1 MVEALNNESAE
12 VNGIVPELH
21 VEDAEASNSNGQGVV
36 ESAVVGDMKPA
47 KPVGEPTGEEKTE
60 SLQNTSAAVVR
71 KGASEKS
78 ETAKQQKSDDNA
90 GPNGRIQAKLSGNS
104 SDPVS
109 AQTKSSGGAGRSVT
123 DWSKV
128 SKLRKSI
135 VSYAKSLEGSRYVFG
150 GVDPKS
156 GIDCSG
162 LILVVMRDKAG
173 LDLDHY
179 STSQSMSETARQ
191 STREAKTKACRLR
204 LGITQSRLQSGTCSV
219 TESNNRILTRQLRP
233 AGFLLRIH
241 RASACSGLR
250 FRVHSPYEEYIYID
264 GALPF
269 RLRGGIEAG
278 NYGTWLRYY
287 GGG

>member
-1 MVEALNNESAE
+1 MRKRIGVCAALALCVSIAASVPAFAAKDDAIMVEALNNESAE

-21 VEDAEASNSNGQGVV
+21 VEDAEASNSNGQGIV

-60 SLQNTSAAVVR
+60 SLQNTSAAVIR

-109 AQTKSSGGAGRSVT
+109 AQTKTSGGAGRSVT

-179 STSQSMSETARQ
+179 SASQATEGVAVSADQMRPGDIIAYDGQPRDGKVNHIAIYVGDGKAIHARGKNEGVQITAWDYAEPLAIRN
-191 STREAKTKACRLR
+191 L
-204 LGITQSRLQSGTCSV
+204 LG
-219 TESNNRILTRQLRP
+219 
-233 AGFLLRIH
+233 
-241 RASACSGLR
+241 
-250 FRVHSPYEEYIYID
+250 D
-264 GALPF
+264 
-269 RLRGGIEAG
+269 
-278 NYGTWLRYY
+278 
-287 GGG
+287 

>member
-1 MVEALNNESAE
+1 MRKRIGVCAALALCVSIAASVPAFAAKDDAIMVEALNNESAE

-21 VEDAEASNSNGQGVV
+21 VEDAEASNSNGQGIV

-60 SLQNTSAAVVR
+60 SLQNTSAAVIR

-78 ETAKQQKSDDNA
+78 ETAKQQKSEDNA

-109 AQTKSSGGAGRSVT
+109 AQTKTSGGAGRSVT

-179 STSQSMSETARQ
+179 SASQATEGVAVSADQMRPGDIIAYDGQPRDGKVNHIAIYLGDGKAIHARGKNEGVQITAWDYAEPLAIRN
-191 STREAKTKACRLR
+191 L
-204 LGITQSRLQSGTCSV
+204 LG
-219 TESNNRILTRQLRP
+219 
-233 AGFLLRIH
+233 
-241 RASACSGLR
+241 
-250 FRVHSPYEEYIYID
+250 D
-264 GALPF
+264 
-269 RLRGGIEAG
+269 
-278 NYGTWLRYY
+278 
-287 GGG
+287 

>member
-1 MVEALNNESAE
+1 MRKRIGVCAALALCVSIAASVPAFAAKDDAVMVEALSNESAE

-21 VEDAEASNSNGQGVV
+21 VEDAEASNSNGQGIV

-60 SLQNTSAAVVR
+60 SLQNTSAAVIR

-78 ETAKQQKSDDNA
+78 ETAKQQKSEDNA

-109 AQTKSSGGAGRSVT
+109 AQTKTSGGAGRSV
-123 DWSKV
+123 
-128 SKLRKSI
+128 
-135 VSYAKSLEGSRYVFG
+135 VSYARSLEGSRYVFG

-179 STSQSMSETARQ
+179 SASQATEGVAVSADQMRPGDIIAYDGQPRDGKVNHIAIYVGDGKAIHARGKNEGVQITAWDYAEPLAIRN
-191 STREAKTKACRLR
+191 L
-204 LGITQSRLQSGTCSV
+204 LG
-219 TESNNRILTRQLRP
+219 
-233 AGFLLRIH
+233 
-241 RASACSGLR
+241 
-250 FRVHSPYEEYIYID
+250 D
-264 GALPF
+264 
-269 RLRGGIEAG
+269 
-278 NYGTWLRYY
+278 
-287 GGG
+287 

>member
-1 MVEALNNESAE
+1 MRKRIGVCAALALCVSIAASVPAFAAKDDAIMVEALNNESAE

-21 VEDAEASNSNGQGVV
+21 VEDAEASNSNGQGIV

-60 SLQNTSAAVVR
+60 SLQNTSAAVIR

-78 ETAKQQKSDDNA
+78 ETAKQQKSEDNA

-109 AQTKSSGGAGRSVT
+109 AQTKTSGGAGRSVT

-179 STSQSMSETARQ
+179 SASQATEGVAVSADQMRPGDIIAYDGQPRDGKVNHIAIYVGDGKAIHARGKNEGVQITAWDYAEPLAIRN
-191 STREAKTKACRLR
+191 L
-204 LGITQSRLQSGTCSV
+204 LG
-219 TESNNRILTRQLRP
+219 
-233 AGFLLRIH
+233 
-241 RASACSGLR
+241 
-250 FRVHSPYEEYIYID
+250 D
-264 GALPF
+264 
-269 RLRGGIEAG
+269 
-278 NYGTWLRYY
+278 
-287 GGG
+287 

>member
-1 MVEALNNESAE
+1 MRKRIGVCAALALCVSIAASVPAFAAKDDAVMVEALNNESAE

-21 VEDAEASNSNGQGVV
+21 VEDAEASNSNGQGIV

-179 STSQSMSETARQ
+179 SASQATEGVAVSADQMRPGDIIAYDGQPRDGKVNHIAIYVGDGKAIHARGKNEGVQITAWDYAEPLAIRN
-191 STREAKTKACRLR
+191 L
-204 LGITQSRLQSGTCSV
+204 LG
-219 TESNNRILTRQLRP
+219 
-233 AGFLLRIH
+233 
-241 RASACSGLR
+241 
-250 FRVHSPYEEYIYID
+250 D
-264 GALPF
+264 
-269 RLRGGIEAG
+269 
-278 NYGTWLRYY
+278 
-287 GGG
+287 

>member
-1 MVEALNNESAE
+1 MRKRIGVCAALALCVSIAASVPAFAAKDDAIMVEALNNESAE

-60 SLQNTSAAVVR
+60 SLQNTSAAVIR

-109 AQTKSSGGAGRSVT
+109 AQTKTSGGAGRSVT

-179 STSQSMSETARQ
+179 SASQATEGVAVSADQMRPGDIIAYDGQPRDGKVNHIAIYVGDGKAIHARGKNEGVQITAWDYAEPLAIRN
-191 STREAKTKACRLR
+191 L
-204 LGITQSRLQSGTCSV
+204 LG
-219 TESNNRILTRQLRP
+219 
-233 AGFLLRIH
+233 
-241 RASACSGLR
+241 
-250 FRVHSPYEEYIYID
+250 D
-264 GALPF
+264 
-269 RLRGGIEAG
+269 
-278 NYGTWLRYY
+278 
-287 GGG
+287 

>member
-1 MVEALNNESAE
+1 MRKRIGVCAALALCVSIAASVPAFAAKDDAIMVEALNNESAE

-21 VEDAEASNSNGQGVV
+21 VEDAEASNSNGQGIV

-60 SLQNTSAAVVR
+60 SLQNTSAAVIR

-78 ETAKQQKSDDNA
+78 ETAKQQKSEDNA

-109 AQTKSSGGAGRSVT
+109 AQTKTSGGAGRSVT

-128 SKLRKSI
+128 SKLRKS
-135 VSYAKSLEGSRYVFG
+135 VVNYAKSLEGSRYVFG

-179 STSQSMSETARQ
+179 SASQATEGVAVSADQMRPGDIIAYDGQPRDGKVNHIAIYVGDGKAIHARGKNEGVQITAWDYAEPLAIRN
-191 STREAKTKACRLR
+191 L
-204 LGITQSRLQSGTCSV
+204 LG
-219 TESNNRILTRQLRP
+219 
-233 AGFLLRIH
+233 
-241 RASACSGLR
+241 
-250 FRVHSPYEEYIYID
+250 D
-264 GALPF
+264 
-269 RLRGGIEAG
+269 
-278 NYGTWLRYY
+278 
-287 GGG
+287 

>member
-1 MVEALNNESAE
+1 VRKRIGVCAALALCVSIAASVPAFAAKDDAIMVEALSNESAE

-21 VEDAEASNSNGQGVV
+21 VEDAEASNSNGQGIV

-60 SLQNTSAAVVR
+60 SLQNTSAAVIR

-78 ETAKQQKSDDNA
+78 ETAKQQKSEDNA

-109 AQTKSSGGAGRSVT
+109 AQTKTSGGAGRSVT

-128 SKLRKSI
+128 SKLRKSV

-179 STSQSMSETARQ
+179 SASQATEGVAVSADQMRPGDIIAYDGQPRDGKVNHIAIYVGDGKAIHARGKNEGVQITAWDYAEPLAIRN
-191 STREAKTKACRLR
+191 L
-204 LGITQSRLQSGTCSV
+204 LG
-219 TESNNRILTRQLRP
+219 
-233 AGFLLRIH
+233 
-241 RASACSGLR
+241 
-250 FRVHSPYEEYIYID
+250 D
-264 GALPF
+264 
-269 RLRGGIEAG
+269 
-278 NYGTWLRYY
+278 
-287 GGG
+287 

>member
-1 MVEALNNESAE
+1 MRKRIGVCAALALCVSIAASVPAFAAKDDAVMVEALNNESAE

-179 STSQSMSETARQ
+179 SASQATEGVAVSADQMRPGDIIAYDGQPRDGKVNHIAIYVGDGKAIHARGKNEGVQITAWDYAEPLAIRN
-191 STREAKTKACRLR
+191 L
-204 LGITQSRLQSGTCSV
+204 LG
-219 TESNNRILTRQLRP
+219 
-233 AGFLLRIH
+233 
-241 RASACSGLR
+241 
-250 FRVHSPYEEYIYID
+250 D
-264 GALPF
+264 
-269 RLRGGIEAG
+269 
-278 NYGTWLRYY
+278 
-287 GGG
+287 

>member
-1 MVEALNNESAE
+1 VRKRIGVCAALALCVSIAASVPAFAAKDDAVMVEALNNESAE

-21 VEDAEASNSNGQGVV
+21 VEDAEASNSNGQGIV

-60 SLQNTSAAVVR
+60 SLQNTSAAVIR

-179 STSQSMSETARQ
+179 SASQATEGVAVSADQMRPGDIIAYDGQPRDGKVNHIAIYVGDGKAIHARGKNEGVQITAWDYAEPLAIRN
-191 STREAKTKACRLR
+191 L
-204 LGITQSRLQSGTCSV
+204 LG
-219 TESNNRILTRQLRP
+219 
-233 AGFLLRIH
+233 
-241 RASACSGLR
+241 
-250 FRVHSPYEEYIYID
+250 D
-264 GALPF
+264 
-269 RLRGGIEAG
+269 
-278 NYGTWLRYY
+278 
-287 GGG
+287 

>member
-1 MVEALNNESAE
+1 VRKRIGVCAALALCVSIAASVPAFAAKDDAIMVEALNNESAE

-21 VEDAEASNSNGQGVV
+21 VEDAEASNSNGQGIV

-60 SLQNTSAAVVR
+60 SLQNTSAAVIR

-78 ETAKQQKSDDNA
+78 ETAKQQKSEDNV

-109 AQTKSSGGAGRSVT
+109 AQTKTSGGAGRSVT

-128 SKLRKSI
+128 SKLRKSV

-179 STSQSMSETARQ
+179 SASQATEGVAVSADQMRPGDIIAYDGQPRDGKVNHIAIYVGDGKAIHARGKNEGVQITAWDYAEPLAIRN
-191 STREAKTKACRLR
+191 L
-204 LGITQSRLQSGTCSV
+204 LG
-219 TESNNRILTRQLRP
+219 
-233 AGFLLRIH
+233 
-241 RASACSGLR
+241 
-250 FRVHSPYEEYIYID
+250 D
-264 GALPF
+264 
-269 RLRGGIEAG
+269 
-278 NYGTWLRYY
+278 
-287 GGG
+287 

>member
-1 MVEALNNESAE
+1 MRKRIGVCAALALCVSIAASVPAFAAKDDAIMVEALSNESAE

-21 VEDAEASNSNGQGVV
+21 VEDAEASNSNGQGIV

-60 SLQNTSAAVVR
+60 SLQNTSAAVIR

-78 ETAKQQKSDDNA
+78 ETAKQQKSEDNA

-109 AQTKSSGGAGRSVT
+109 AQTKTSGGAGRSVT

-179 STSQSMSETARQ
+179 SASQATEGVAVSADQMRPGDIIAYDGQPRDGKVNHIAIYVGDGKAIHARGKNEGVQITAWDYAEPLAIRN
-191 STREAKTKACRLR
+191 L
-204 LGITQSRLQSGTCSV
+204 LG
-219 TESNNRILTRQLRP
+219 
-233 AGFLLRIH
+233 
-241 RASACSGLR
+241 
-250 FRVHSPYEEYIYID
+250 D
-264 GALPF
+264 
-269 RLRGGIEAG
+269 
-278 NYGTWLRYY
+278 
-287 GGG
+287 

>member
-1 MVEALNNESAE
+1 MRKRIGVCAALALCVSIAASVPAFAAKDDAVMVEALNNESAE

-21 VEDAEASNSNGQGVV
+21 VEDAEASNSNGQGIV

-60 SLQNTSAAVVR
+60 SLQNTSAAVIR

-78 ETAKQQKSDDNA
+78 ETAKQQKSEDNA

-109 AQTKSSGGAGRSVT
+109 AQTKTSGGAGRSVT

-128 SKLRKSI
+128 SKLRKSV

-179 STSQSMSETARQ
+179 SASQATEGVAVSADQMRPGDIIAYDGQPRDGKVNHIAIYVGDGKAIHARGKNEGVQITAWDYAEPLAIRN
-191 STREAKTKACRLR
+191 L
-204 LGITQSRLQSGTCSV
+204 LG
-219 TESNNRILTRQLRP
+219 
-233 AGFLLRIH
+233 
-241 RASACSGLR
+241 
-250 FRVHSPYEEYIYID
+250 D
-264 GALPF
+264 
-269 RLRGGIEAG
+269 
-278 NYGTWLRYY
+278 
-287 GGG
+287 

>member
-60 SLQNTSAAVVR
+60 SLQNTSAAVIR

-109 AQTKSSGGAGRSVT
+109 AQTKTSGGAGRSVT

-128 SKLRKSI
+128 SKLKI
-135 VSYAKSLEGSRYVFG
+135 G
-150 GVDPKS
+150 
-156 GIDCSG
+156 
-162 LILVVMRDKAG
+162 
-173 LDLDHY
+173 
-179 STSQSMSETARQ
+179 
-191 STREAKTKACRLR
+191 
-204 LGITQSRLQSGTCSV
+204 
-219 TESNNRILTRQLRP
+219 
-233 AGFLLRIH
+233 
-241 RASACSGLR
+241 RAH
-250 FRVHSPYEEYIYID
+250 V
-264 GALPF
+264 
-269 RLRGGIEAG
+269 
-278 NYGTWLRYY
+278 
-287 GGG
+287 

>member
-1 MVEALNNESAE
+1 MRKRIGVCAALALCVSIAASVPAFAAKDDAIMVEALNNESAE

-21 VEDAEASNSNGQGVV
+21 VEDAEASNSNGQGIV

-60 SLQNTSAAVVR
+60 SLQNTSAAVIR

-78 ETAKQQKSDDNA
+78 ETAKQQKSEDNA

-109 AQTKSSGGAGRSVT
+109 SQTKTSGGAGRSVT

-179 STSQSMSETARQ
+179 SASQATEGVAVSADQMRPGDIIAYDGQPRDGKVNHIAIYVGDGKAIHARGKNEGVQITAWDYAEPLAIRN
-191 STREAKTKACRLR
+191 L
-204 LGITQSRLQSGTCSV
+204 LG
-219 TESNNRILTRQLRP
+219 
-233 AGFLLRIH
+233 
-241 RASACSGLR
+241 
-250 FRVHSPYEEYIYID
+250 D
-264 GALPF
+264 
-269 RLRGGIEAG
+269 
-278 NYGTWLRYY
+278 
-287 GGG
+287 

>member
-1 MVEALNNESAE
+1 
-12 VNGIVPELH
+12 
-21 VEDAEASNSNGQGVV
+21 
-36 ESAVVGDMKPA
+36 MKPA

-60 SLQNTSAAVVR
+60 SLQNTSAAVIR

-78 ETAKQQKSDDNA
+78 ETAKQQKSEDNA

-109 AQTKSSGGAGRSVT
+109 AQTKTSGGAGRSVT

-128 SKLRKSI
+128 SKLRKS
-135 VSYAKSLEGSRYVFG
+135 VVNYAKSLEGSRYVFG

-179 STSQSMSETARQ
+179 SASQATEGVAVSADQMRPGDIIAYDGQPRDGKVNHIAIYVGDGKAIHARGKNEGVQITAWDYAEPLAIRN
-191 STREAKTKACRLR
+191 L
-204 LGITQSRLQSGTCSV
+204 LG
-219 TESNNRILTRQLRP
+219 
-233 AGFLLRIH
+233 
-241 RASACSGLR
+241 
-250 FRVHSPYEEYIYID
+250 D
-264 GALPF
+264 
-269 RLRGGIEAG
+269 
-278 NYGTWLRYY
+278 
-287 GGG
+287 

>member
-1 MVEALNNESAE
+1 MRKRIGVCAALALCVSIAASVPAFAAKDDAVMVEALSNESAE

-21 VEDAEASNSNGQGVV
+21 VEDAEASNSNGQGIV

-60 SLQNTSAAVVR
+60 SLQNTSAAVIR

-78 ETAKQQKSDDNA
+78 ETAKQQKSEDNA

-109 AQTKSSGGAGRSVT
+109 AQTKTSGGAGRSVT

-128 SKLRKSI
+128 SKLRKSV

-179 STSQSMSETARQ
+179 SASQATEGVAVSADQMRPGDIIAYDGQPRDGKVNHIAIYVGDGKAIHARGKNEGVQITAWDYAEPLAIRN
-191 STREAKTKACRLR
+191 L
-204 LGITQSRLQSGTCSV
+204 LG
-219 TESNNRILTRQLRP
+219 
-233 AGFLLRIH
+233 
-241 RASACSGLR
+241 
-250 FRVHSPYEEYIYID
+250 D
-264 GALPF
+264 
-269 RLRGGIEAG
+269 
-278 NYGTWLRYY
+278 
-287 GGG
+287 

>member
-1 MVEALNNESAE
+1 VRKRIGVCAALALCVSIAASVPAFAAKDDAVMVEALSNESAE

-21 VEDAEASNSNGQGVV
+21 VEDAEASNSNGQGIV

-60 SLQNTSAAVVR
+60 SLQNTSAAVIR

-78 ETAKQQKSDDNA
+78 ETAKQQKSEDNA

-109 AQTKSSGGAGRSVT
+109 AQTKTSGGAGRSVT

-179 STSQSMSETARQ
+179 SASQATEGVAVSADQMRPGDIIAYDGQPRDGKVNHIAIYVGDGKAIHARGKNEGVQITAWDYAEPLAIRN
-191 STREAKTKACRLR
+191 L
-204 LGITQSRLQSGTCSV
+204 LG
-219 TESNNRILTRQLRP
+219 
-233 AGFLLRIH
+233 
-241 RASACSGLR
+241 
-250 FRVHSPYEEYIYID
+250 D
-264 GALPF
+264 
-269 RLRGGIEAG
+269 
-278 NYGTWLRYY
+278 
-287 GGG
+287 

>member
-1 MVEALNNESAE
+1 MRKRIGVCAALALCVSIAASVPAFAAKDDAVMVEALNNESAE

-60 SLQNTSAAVVR
+60 SLQNTSAAVIR

-78 ETAKQQKSDDNA
+78 ETAKQQKSEDNA

-109 AQTKSSGGAGRSVT
+109 AQTKTSGGAGRSVT

-128 SKLRKSI
+128 SKLRKSV

-179 STSQSMSETARQ
+179 SASQATEGVAVSADQMRPGDIIAYDGQPRDGKVNHIAIYVGDGKAIHARGKNEGVQITAWDYAEPLAIRN
-191 STREAKTKACRLR
+191 L
-204 LGITQSRLQSGTCSV
+204 LG
-219 TESNNRILTRQLRP
+219 
-233 AGFLLRIH
+233 
-241 RASACSGLR
+241 
-250 FRVHSPYEEYIYID
+250 D
-264 GALPF
+264 
-269 RLRGGIEAG
+269 
-278 NYGTWLRYY
+278 
-287 GGG
+287 

>member
-1 MVEALNNESAE
+1 MRKRIGVCAALALCVSIAASVPAFAAKDDAIMVEALNNESAE

-21 VEDAEASNSNGQGVV
+21 VEDAEASNSNGQGIV

-60 SLQNTSAAVVR
+60 SLQNTSAAVIR

-78 ETAKQQKSDDNA
+78 ETAKQQKSEDNA

-109 AQTKSSGGAGRSVT
+109 SQNKTSGGAGRSVT

-128 SKLRKSI
+128 SKLRKSV

-179 STSQSMSETARQ
+179 SASQATEGVAVSADQMRPGDIIAYDGQPRDGKVNHIAIYVGDGKAIHARGKNEGVQITAWDYAEPLAIRN
-191 STREAKTKACRLR
+191 L
-204 LGITQSRLQSGTCSV
+204 LG
-219 TESNNRILTRQLRP
+219 
-233 AGFLLRIH
+233 
-241 RASACSGLR
+241 
-250 FRVHSPYEEYIYID
+250 D
-264 GALPF
+264 
-269 RLRGGIEAG
+269 
-278 NYGTWLRYY
+278 
-287 GGG
+287 

>member
-1 MVEALNNESAE
+1 MRKRIGVCAALALCVSIAASVPAFAAKDDAVMVEALNNESAE

-47 KPVGEPTGEEKTE
+47 KLVGEPTGEEKTE
-60 SLQNTSAAVVR
+60 SLQNTSAAVIR

-109 AQTKSSGGAGRSVT
+109 AQTKTSGGAGRSVT

-179 STSQSMSETARQ
+179 SASQATEGVAVSADQMRPGDIIAYDGQPRDGKVNHIAIYVGDGKAIHARGKNEGVQITAWDYAEPLAIRN
-191 STREAKTKACRLR
+191 L
-204 LGITQSRLQSGTCSV
+204 LG
-219 TESNNRILTRQLRP
+219 
-233 AGFLLRIH
+233 
-241 RASACSGLR
+241 
-250 FRVHSPYEEYIYID
+250 D
-264 GALPF
+264 
-269 RLRGGIEAG
+269 
-278 NYGTWLRYY
+278 
-287 GGG
+287 

>member
-1 MVEALNNESAE
+1 MRKRIGVCAALALCVSIAASVPAFAAKDDAIMVEALSNESAE

-21 VEDAEASNSNGQGVV
+21 VEDAEASNSNGQGIV

-60 SLQNTSAAVVR
+60 SLQNTSAAVIR

-78 ETAKQQKSDDNA
+78 ETAKQQKSEDNA

-109 AQTKSSGGAGRSVT
+109 AQTKTSGGAGRSVT

-128 SKLRKSI
+128 SKLRKSV

-179 STSQSMSETARQ
+179 SASQATEGVAVSADQMRPGDIIAYDGQPRDGKVNHIAIYVGDGKAIHARGKNEGVQITAWDYAEPLAIRN
-191 STREAKTKACRLR
+191 L
-204 LGITQSRLQSGTCSV
+204 LG
-219 TESNNRILTRQLRP
+219 
-233 AGFLLRIH
+233 
-241 RASACSGLR
+241 
-250 FRVHSPYEEYIYID
+250 D
-264 GALPF
+264 
-269 RLRGGIEAG
+269 
-278 NYGTWLRYY
+278 
-287 GGG
+287 

>member
-1 MVEALNNESAE
+1 MRKRIGVCAALALCVSIAASVPAFAAKDDAIMVEALSNESAE

-21 VEDAEASNSNGQGVV
+21 VEDAEASNSNGQGIV

-60 SLQNTSAAVVR
+60 SLQNTSAAVIR

-78 ETAKQQKSDDNA
+78 ETAKQQKSEDNA

-109 AQTKSSGGAGRSVT
+109 AQTKTSGGAGRSVT

-128 SKLRKSI
+128 SKLRKSV

-179 STSQSMSETARQ
+179 SASQATEGVAVSADQMRPGDIIAYDGQPRDGKVNHIAIYVGDGKAIHARGKNEGVQITAWDYAEPLAIRNV
-191 STREAKTKACRLR
+191 
-204 LGITQSRLQSGTCSV
+204 LG
-219 TESNNRILTRQLRP
+219 
-233 AGFLLRIH
+233 
-241 RASACSGLR
+241 
-250 FRVHSPYEEYIYID
+250 D
-264 GALPF
+264 
-269 RLRGGIEAG
+269 
-278 NYGTWLRYY
+278 
-287 GGG
+287 

>member
-1 MVEALNNESAE
+1 MRKRIGVCAALALCVSIAASVPAFAAKDDAIMVEALNNESAE

-21 VEDAEASNSNGQGVV
+21 VEDAEASNSNGQGIV

-60 SLQNTSAAVVR
+60 SLQNTSAAVIR

-78 ETAKQQKSDDNA
+78 ETAKQQKSEDNA

-109 AQTKSSGGAGRSVT
+109 SQTKTSGGAGRSVT

-128 SKLRKSI
+128 SRLRKSV

-179 STSQSMSETARQ
+179 SASQATEGVAVSADQMRPGDIIAYDGQPRDGKVNHIAIYVGDGKAIHARGKNEGVQITAWDYAEPLAIRN
-191 STREAKTKACRLR
+191 L
-204 LGITQSRLQSGTCSV
+204 LG
-219 TESNNRILTRQLRP
+219 
-233 AGFLLRIH
+233 
-241 RASACSGLR
+241 
-250 FRVHSPYEEYIYID
+250 D
-264 GALPF
+264 
-269 RLRGGIEAG
+269 
-278 NYGTWLRYY
+278 
-287 GGG
+287 

>member
-1 MVEALNNESAE
+1 LALCVSIAASVPAFAAKDDAIMVEALSNESAE

-21 VEDAEASNSNGQGVV
+21 VEDAEASNSNGQGIV

-60 SLQNTSAAVVR
+60 SLQNTSAAVIR

-78 ETAKQQKSDDNA
+78 ETAKQQKSEDNA

-109 AQTKSSGGAGRSVT
+109 SQTKTSGGAGRSVT

-128 SKLRKSI
+128 SKLRKSV

-179 STSQSMSETARQ
+179 SASQATEGVAVSADQMRPGDIIAYDGQPRDGKVNHIAIYVGDGKAIHARGKNEGVQITAWDYAEPLAIRN
-191 STREAKTKACRLR
+191 L
-204 LGITQSRLQSGTCSV
+204 LG
-219 TESNNRILTRQLRP
+219 
-233 AGFLLRIH
+233 
-241 RASACSGLR
+241 
-250 FRVHSPYEEYIYID
+250 D
-264 GALPF
+264 
-269 RLRGGIEAG
+269 
-278 NYGTWLRYY
+278 
-287 GGG
+287 

>member
-1 MVEALNNESAE
+1 MRKRIGVCAALALCVSIAASVPAFAAKDDAIMVEALNNESAE

-21 VEDAEASNSNGQGVV
+21 VEDAEASNSNGQGIV

-60 SLQNTSAAVVR
+60 SLQNTSAAVIR

-78 ETAKQQKSDDNA
+78 ETAKQQKSEDNA

-109 AQTKSSGGAGRSVT
+109 AQTKTSGGAGRSVT

-128 SKLRKSI
+128 SKLRKSV

-179 STSQSMSETARQ
+179 SASQATEGVAVSADQMRPGDIIAYDGQPRDGKVNHIAIYVGDGKAIHARGKNEGVQITAWDYAEPLAIRN
-191 STREAKTKACRLR
+191 L
-204 LGITQSRLQSGTCSV
+204 LG
-219 TESNNRILTRQLRP
+219 
-233 AGFLLRIH
+233 
-241 RASACSGLR
+241 
-250 FRVHSPYEEYIYID
+250 D
-264 GALPF
+264 
-269 RLRGGIEAG
+269 
-278 NYGTWLRYY
+278 
-287 GGG
+287 

>member
-60 SLQNTSAAVVR
+60 SLQNTSAAVIR

-109 AQTKSSGGAGRSVT
+109 AQTKTSGGSGRSVT

-179 STSQSMSETARQ
+179 SASQATEGVAVSADQMRPGDIIAYDGQPRDGKVNHIAIYVGDGKAIHARGKNEGVQITAWDYAEPLAIRN
-191 STREAKTKACRLR
+191 L
-204 LGITQSRLQSGTCSV
+204 LG
-219 TESNNRILTRQLRP
+219 
-233 AGFLLRIH
+233 
-241 RASACSGLR
+241 
-250 FRVHSPYEEYIYID
+250 D
-264 GALPF
+264 
-269 RLRGGIEAG
+269 
-278 NYGTWLRYY
+278 
-287 GGG
+287 

>member
-1 MVEALNNESAE
+1 MRKRIGVCAALALCVSIAASVPAFAAKDDAIMVEALNNESAE

-21 VEDAEASNSNGQGVV
+21 VEDAEASNSNGQGIV

-60 SLQNTSAAVVR
+60 SLQNTSAAVIR

-78 ETAKQQKSDDNA
+78 ETAKQQKSEDNA

-109 AQTKSSGGAGRSVT
+109 SQTKTSGGAGRSVT

-128 SKLRKSI
+128 SKLRKSV

-179 STSQSMSETARQ
+179 SASQATEGVAVSADQMRPGDIIAYDGQPRDGKVNHIAIYVGDGKAIHARGKNEGVQITAWDYAEPLAIRN
-191 STREAKTKACRLR
+191 L
-204 LGITQSRLQSGTCSV
+204 LG
-219 TESNNRILTRQLRP
+219 
-233 AGFLLRIH
+233 
-241 RASACSGLR
+241 
-250 FRVHSPYEEYIYID
+250 D
-264 GALPF
+264 
-269 RLRGGIEAG
+269 
-278 NYGTWLRYY
+278 
-287 GGG
+287 

>member
-1 MVEALNNESAE
+1 MRKRIGVCAALALCVSIAASVPAFAAKDDAIMVEALNNESAE

-21 VEDAEASNSNGQGVV
+21 VEDAEASNSNGQGIV

-60 SLQNTSAAVVR
+60 SLQNTSAAVIR

-78 ETAKQQKSDDNA
+78 ETAKQQKSEDNA

-109 AQTKSSGGAGRSVT
+109 AQTKTSGGAGRSVT

-150 GVDPKS
+150 GVDPKN

-179 STSQSMSETARQ
+179 SASQATEGVAVSADQMRPGDIIAYDGQPRDGKVNHIAIYVGDGKAIHARGKNEGVQITAWDYAEPLAIRN
-191 STREAKTKACRLR
+191 L
-204 LGITQSRLQSGTCSV
+204 LG
-219 TESNNRILTRQLRP
+219 
-233 AGFLLRIH
+233 
-241 RASACSGLR
+241 
-250 FRVHSPYEEYIYID
+250 D
-264 GALPF
+264 
-269 RLRGGIEAG
+269 
-278 NYGTWLRYY
+278 
-287 GGG
+287 

>member
-21 VEDAEASNSNGQGVV
+21 VEDAEASNSNGQGIV

-60 SLQNTSAAVVR
+60 SLQNTSAAVIR

-78 ETAKQQKSDDNA
+78 ETAKQQKSEDNA

-109 AQTKSSGGAGRSVT
+109 AQTKTSGGAGRSVT

-128 SKLRKSI
+128 SKLRKS
-135 VSYAKSLEGSRYVFG
+135 VVNYAKSLEGSRYVFG

-179 STSQSMSETARQ
+179 SASQATEGVAVSADQMRPGDIIAYDGQPRDGKVNHIAIYVGDGKAIHARGKNEGVQITAWDYAEPLAIRNV
-191 STREAKTKACRLR
+191 
-204 LGITQSRLQSGTCSV
+204 LG
-219 TESNNRILTRQLRP
+219 
-233 AGFLLRIH
+233 
-241 RASACSGLR
+241 
-250 FRVHSPYEEYIYID
+250 D
-264 GALPF
+264 
-269 RLRGGIEAG
+269 
-278 NYGTWLRYY
+278 
-287 GGG
+287 

>member
-1 MVEALNNESAE
+1 MRKRIGVCAALALCVSIAASVPAFAAKDDAIMVEALNNESAE

-109 AQTKSSGGAGRSVT
+109 AQTKTSGGAGRSVT

-128 SKLRKSI
+128 SKLRKSV

-179 STSQSMSETARQ
+179 SASQATEGVAVSADQMRPGDIIAYDGQPRDGKVNHIAIYVGDGKAIHARGKNEGVQITAWDYAEPLAIRN
-191 STREAKTKACRLR
+191 L
-204 LGITQSRLQSGTCSV
+204 LG
-219 TESNNRILTRQLRP
+219 
-233 AGFLLRIH
+233 
-241 RASACSGLR
+241 
-250 FRVHSPYEEYIYID
+250 D
-264 GALPF
+264 
-269 RLRGGIEAG
+269 
-278 NYGTWLRYY
+278 
-287 GGG
+287 

>member
-1 MVEALNNESAE
+1 MRKRIGVCAALALCVSIAASVPAFAAKDDAVMVEALNNESAE

-60 SLQNTSAAVVR
+60 SLQNTSAAVIR

-109 AQTKSSGGAGRSVT
+109 AQTKTSGGAGRSVT

-179 STSQSMSETARQ
+179 SASQATEGVAVSADQMRPGDIIAYDGQPRDGKVNHIAIYVGDGKAIHARGKNEGVQITAWDYAEPLAIRN
-191 STREAKTKACRLR
+191 L
-204 LGITQSRLQSGTCSV
+204 LG
-219 TESNNRILTRQLRP
+219 
-233 AGFLLRIH
+233 
-241 RASACSGLR
+241 
-250 FRVHSPYEEYIYID
+250 D
-264 GALPF
+264 
-269 RLRGGIEAG
+269 
-278 NYGTWLRYY
+278 
-287 GGG
+287 

>member
-1 MVEALNNESAE
+1 MRKRIGVCAALALCVSIAASVPAFAAKDDAVMVEALNNESAE

-21 VEDAEASNSNGQGVV
+21 VEDAEASNSNGQGIV

-60 SLQNTSAAVVR
+60 SLQNTSAAVIR

-78 ETAKQQKSDDNA
+78 ETAKQQKSEDNA

-109 AQTKSSGGAGRSVT
+109 SQTKTSGGAGRSVT

-179 STSQSMSETARQ
+179 SASQATEGVAVSADQMRPGDIIAYDGQPRDGKVNHIAIYVGDGKAIHARGKNEGVQITAWDYAEPLAIRN
-191 STREAKTKACRLR
+191 L
-204 LGITQSRLQSGTCSV
+204 LG
-219 TESNNRILTRQLRP
+219 
-233 AGFLLRIH
+233 
-241 RASACSGLR
+241 
-250 FRVHSPYEEYIYID
+250 D
-264 GALPF
+264 
-269 RLRGGIEAG
+269 
-278 NYGTWLRYY
+278 
-287 GGG
+287 

>member
-1 MVEALNNESAE
+1 VRKRIGVCAALALCVSIAASVPAFAAKDDAIMVEALNNESAE

-21 VEDAEASNSNGQGVV
+21 VEDAEASNSNGQGIV

-60 SLQNTSAAVVR
+60 SLQNTSAAVIR

-78 ETAKQQKSDDNA
+78 ETAKQQKSEDNA

-109 AQTKSSGGAGRSVT
+109 AQTKTSGGAGRSVT

-128 SKLRKSI
+128 SKLRKS
-135 VSYAKSLEGSRYVFG
+135 VVNYAKSLEGSRYVFG

-179 STSQSMSETARQ
+179 SASQATEGVAVSADQMRPGDIIAYDGQPRDGKVNHIAIYVGDGKAIHARGKNEGVQITAWDYAEPLAIRN
-191 STREAKTKACRLR
+191 L
-204 LGITQSRLQSGTCSV
+204 LG
-219 TESNNRILTRQLRP
+219 
-233 AGFLLRIH
+233 
-241 RASACSGLR
+241 
-250 FRVHSPYEEYIYID
+250 D
-264 GALPF
+264 
-269 RLRGGIEAG
+269 
-278 NYGTWLRYY
+278 
-287 GGG
+287 

>member
-1 MVEALNNESAE
+1 MRKRIGVCAALALCVSIAASVPAFAAKDDAIMVEALNNESAE

-21 VEDAEASNSNGQGVV
+21 VEAAEASNSNGQGIV

-60 SLQNTSAAVVR
+60 SLQNTSAAVIR

-78 ETAKQQKSDDNA
+78 ETAKQQKSEDNA

-109 AQTKSSGGAGRSVT
+109 AQTKTSGGAGRSVT

-179 STSQSMSETARQ
+179 SASQATEGVAVSADQMRPGDIIAYDGQPRDGKVNHIAIYVGDGKAIHARGKNEGVQITAWDYAEPLAIRN
-191 STREAKTKACRLR
+191 L
-204 LGITQSRLQSGTCSV
+204 LG
-219 TESNNRILTRQLRP
+219 
-233 AGFLLRIH
+233 
-241 RASACSGLR
+241 
-250 FRVHSPYEEYIYID
+250 D
-264 GALPF
+264 
-269 RLRGGIEAG
+269 
-278 NYGTWLRYY
+278 
-287 GGG
+287 

>member
-1 MVEALNNESAE
+1 MRKRIGVCAALALCVSIAASVPAFAAKDDAIMVEALSNESAE

-21 VEDAEASNSNGQGVV
+21 VEDAEASNSNGQGIV

-60 SLQNTSAAVVR
+60 SLQNTSAAVIR

-78 ETAKQQKSDDNA
+78 ETAKQQKSEDNA

-109 AQTKSSGGAGRSVT
+109 SQTKTSGGAGRSVT

-179 STSQSMSETARQ
+179 SASQATEGVAVSADQMRPGDIIAYDGQPRDGKVNHIAIYVGDGKAIHARGKNEGVQITAWDYAEPLAIRN
-191 STREAKTKACRLR
+191 L
-204 LGITQSRLQSGTCSV
+204 LG
-219 TESNNRILTRQLRP
+219 
-233 AGFLLRIH
+233 
-241 RASACSGLR
+241 
-250 FRVHSPYEEYIYID
+250 D
-264 GALPF
+264 
-269 RLRGGIEAG
+269 
-278 NYGTWLRYY
+278 
-287 GGG
+287 